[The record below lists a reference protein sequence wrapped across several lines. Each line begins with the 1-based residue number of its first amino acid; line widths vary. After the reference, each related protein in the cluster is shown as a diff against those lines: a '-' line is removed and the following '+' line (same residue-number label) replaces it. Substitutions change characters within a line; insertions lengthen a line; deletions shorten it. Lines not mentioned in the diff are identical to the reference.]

1 MAQYTNLKDYFQHE
15 HIRLIQDS
23 ISDYLNDDE
32 QINEAVIRSLVCTD
46 DDAEYNA
53 EFEIGVSVRPVGVTE
68 TASLCFIVT
77 VKGNIEQRFKDIE
90 VIGVRS
96 VGNDSFPEDNI
107 LSQFILPDIPKDKIE
122 DIGNDL
128 YGFCAKNGLFVNY
141 KLYIEKLVSDG
152 MIHFAPLPNNCLGRV
167 ILSES
172 DVEIIQNVETENGK
186 ILKEDIIHAAHGTI
200 LLNYEKYA
208 KGIDGG
214 LRITVA
220 HELVHTLFHGRF
232 LKVLQ
237 LLGEEIVDLHSSTES
252 FALDE
257 NMTDI
262 QKALCIAEWQAD
274 VLAMRLAI
282 PSATA
287 DPVMREIDANPHT
300 RCENIGDKL
309 QACVIIFA
317 NIYGVSCYVAKERL
331 RQLGYDDVDG
341 TFIIIDGCM
350 YQPFLFP
357 RGTLKENESFVINR
371 DSYERLLR
379 ENKEFAELI
388 NSGRYVY
395 LGYVVCQLDAEY
407 IDVVPDEDDI
417 RLVLSEY
424 ARENAHKCLLKFQF
438 RNENTSDT
446 LYYYKGA
453 SYLNKIPEFNKIV
466 PESFDLCEEDAGLD
480 PNTVAEIKEYNDTL
494 DMLNSPECKKSFANT
509 VVYYMQKRKI
519 EDTELSERIKLT
531 VPAIK
536 KIYTGETEKV
546 NVRNVMALCIGLE
559 LDSEECYDMFEKA
572 GYDVREDTMQNRAY
586 RFLFSCTC
594 SGLQECN
601 KILRVFN
608 QEELP
613 YHQGQ
618 QCKKEK

>member
-1 MAQYTNLKDYFQHE
+1 MAQYENLKDYFQNE
-15 HIRLIQDS
+15 HKQLIQDA
-23 ISDYLNDDE
+23 ISHHLNDDMQLTE
-32 QINEAVIRSLVCTD
+32 PVIRSLVCTD

-68 TASLCFIVT
+68 TAALCFIVT
-77 VKGNIEQRFKDIE
+77 VKGNIEQRFKDIH
-90 VIGVRS
+90 VMSVR
-96 VGNDSFPEDNI
+96 NINDDSFPDDNI
-107 LSQFILPDIPKDKIE
+107 LSQFILPNIPKDKIE

-128 YGFCAKNGLFVNY
+128 YGFCARNGLFVNY

-172 DVEIIQNVETENGK
+172 DVEIIHNVETENGK
-186 ILKEDIIHAAHGTI
+186 ILKEDIIHAAHGSI

-232 LKVLQ
+232 LKLLQ
-237 LLGEEIVDLHSSTES
+237 LLGEEKVDMDSSEETIT
-252 FALDE
+252 LDK

-262 QKALCIAEWQAD
+262 QKAICIAEWQAD

-317 NIYGVSCYVAKERL
+317 NIYGVSFYVAKERL

-350 YQPFLFP
+350 YQPFLSP

-509 VVYYMQKRKI
+509 VVYHMQKKEI
-519 EDTELSERIKLT
+519 DDKELSKHIGLST
-531 VPAIK
+531 AAIE
-536 KIYTGETEKV
+536 KIYKGITKNV
-546 NVRNVMALCIGLE
+546 NIQM
-559 LDSEECYDMFEKA
+559 SW
-572 GYDVREDTMQNRAY
+572 
-586 RFLFSCTC
+586 LF
-594 SGLQECN
+594 
-601 KILRVFN
+601 V
-608 QEELP
+608 
-613 YHQGQ
+613 
-618 QCKKEK
+618 